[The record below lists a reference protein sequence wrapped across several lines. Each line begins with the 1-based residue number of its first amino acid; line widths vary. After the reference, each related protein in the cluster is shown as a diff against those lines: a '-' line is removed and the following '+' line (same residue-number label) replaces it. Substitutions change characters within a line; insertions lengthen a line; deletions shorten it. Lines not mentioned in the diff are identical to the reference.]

1 MSAMCYTFLQKVK
14 RFFYK
19 AVYNRFPQVSET
31 NIFDMERYIP
41 CKLIRIRGVRFMNK
55 KLFTAIFALVIVFAL
70 LAFAGCTTDDGP
82 DVTDPGN
89 GTDMGET
96 TDQNSKFTFSELRDG
111 SYEVTGFSDDYDG
124 AAEIVIPSEHN
135 GKPVTA
141 IGYEPFRCLSF
152 CPSFH
157 SLANGYKMTSVFI
170 AMSKSYCPPCFIF
183 CFYLSA
189 EQK

>member
-1 MSAMCYTFLQKVK
+1 
-14 RFFYK
+14 
-19 AVYNRFPQVSET
+19 
-31 NIFDMERYIP
+31 
-41 CKLIRIRGVRFMNK
+41 MNK
-55 KLFTAIFALVIVFAL
+55 KLFTTIFAIVIVCAM
-70 LAFAGCTTDDGP
+70 LAFAGCTTDDDP
-82 DVTDPGN
+82 DGTDPGN
-89 GTDMGET
+89 GTDTGET
-96 TDQNSKFTFSELRDG
+96 TDPGDGGDTGETTDPGEETDQNIEFTYYERSDG
-111 SYEVTGFSDDYDG
+111 SYMVTGFSDDYDG

-141 IGYEPFRCLSF
+141 IGYEPFRWLSF

>member
-1 MSAMCYTFLQKVK
+1 
-14 RFFYK
+14 
-19 AVYNRFPQVSET
+19 
-31 NIFDMERYIP
+31 
-41 CKLIRIRGVRFMNK
+41 MNK
-55 KLFTAIFALVIVFAL
+55 KLFTAIFVIVIVCAM
-70 LAFAGCTTDDGP
+70 LAFAGCTTDDDP